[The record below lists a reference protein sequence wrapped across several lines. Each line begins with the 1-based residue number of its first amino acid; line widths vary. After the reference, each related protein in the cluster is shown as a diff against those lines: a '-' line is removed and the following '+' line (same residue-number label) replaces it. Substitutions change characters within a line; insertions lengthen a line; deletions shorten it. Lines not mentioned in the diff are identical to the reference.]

1 MGALARLLHSTE
13 LCSPLIMLPRAEA
26 DYLFRLMSTTDG
38 EPSPPQK
45 GSPNGEPSP
54 SQKGTPTIDFA
65 ALLTKLDWKKDG
77 KRILLIAGGAVLAI
91 VIVVLIPGG
100 GGANANGYSESQMKS
115 NPIQA
120 LASMAAKMRPDLEIA
135 SVDGARQTV
144 TLKDKNG
151 ALSTFKFDPQTKTLV
166 SLPAVAPKVAETQP
180 PAPPEQPAS
189 TPLRWMPDWMPVY
202 PAATPEIVSSVVTP
216 EGDKE
221 TIATFK
227 SGDKPTEIVQFY
239 QTKLQESG
247 FKIEVASSG
256 EQGGMIQAHDAEKK
270 RMLILNV
277 NPDETGT
284 MSRVVTVQ
292 KK

>member
-1 MGALARLLHSTE
+1 
-13 LCSPLIMLPRAEA
+13 
-26 DYLFRLMSTTDG
+26 MSNTNE
-38 EPSPPQK
+38 EPSPPPQK
-45 GSPNGEPSP
+45 ASAA
-54 SQKGTPTIDFA
+54 IDFA
-65 ALLTKLDWKKDG
+65 ALLTKLDWKKNK

-91 VIVVLIPGG
+91 LLAVAIPTGG
-100 GGANANGYSESQMKS
+100 DANATGYSESQMKS

-120 LASMAAKMRPDLEIA
+120 LASMAEKMRPDLEVA

-151 ALSTFKFDPQTKTLV
+151 ALSTFKFDPRTKTLV
-166 SLPAVAPKVAETQP
+166 PVPALQPKAAETQP
-180 PAPPEQPAS
+180 PPPAEHPAS
-189 TPLRWMPDWMPVY
+189 TSLGGMPEWLPVY
-202 PAATPEIVSSVVTP
+202 PATTPEIASSVVTP

-227 SGDKPTEIVQFY
+227 SADKPTEIVQFY

-256 EQGGMIQAHDAEKK
+256 EQGGMIQAQDGEKK

-277 NPDETGT
+277 NPGETGT
-284 MSRVVTVQ
+284 ISRVVTVQ